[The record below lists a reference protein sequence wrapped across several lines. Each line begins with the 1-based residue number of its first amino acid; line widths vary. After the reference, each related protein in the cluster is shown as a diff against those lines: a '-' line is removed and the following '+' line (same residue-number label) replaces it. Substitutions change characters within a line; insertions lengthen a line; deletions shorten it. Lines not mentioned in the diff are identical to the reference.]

1 MTLIVGQ
8 IALTEPSTFTIGL
21 KMNAPELLKRQMPT
35 VREIESI
42 CEFYGY
48 YKGTPEW
55 KEMFDY
61 WILFYRKFVG
71 EVK

>member
-1 MTLIVGQ
+1 
-8 IALTEPSTFTIGL
+8 
-21 KMNAPELLKRQMPT
+21 MNAPELLKRQMPT